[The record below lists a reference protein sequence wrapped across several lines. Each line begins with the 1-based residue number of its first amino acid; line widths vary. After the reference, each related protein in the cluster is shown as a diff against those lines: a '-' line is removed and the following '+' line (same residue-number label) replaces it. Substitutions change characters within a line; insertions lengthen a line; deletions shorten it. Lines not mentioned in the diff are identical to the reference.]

1 MKLGNGS
8 TSDWWYKLPVSE
20 AYHLNVGCGGSPS
33 NWAVTA
39 KSSTVTGG
47 HNSFNCYDIS
57 TAANYTQCILR

>member
-33 NWAVTA
+33 KWAVTA

-47 HNSFNCYDIS
+47 HNSFNCYDAPGADYE
-57 TAANYTQCILR
+57 TCVLR